1 VKDDGVVIGRLTAD
15 DLVKIVDH
23 FRIHG
28 LLGSPSRQ
36 TDATFTPT
44 PIYFYNDSGATIPP
58 YACLQATG
66 TVDALQNYLKVKKPA
81 DIDGTAG
88 SFLVNGPA
96 EVLDKDYGIAQNGPV
111 VRAFKNTGTVAAGGK
126 WRPTVSQWYMTLD
139 TAGLWSAVGLDDI
152 ATDVFK
158 IFMPVGGGSTSLFKV
173 TMKAPWSSGVANCDI
188 YSIDGVTF
196 TDTTI
201 DANVYDGLSIFA
213 SLTTGDHLLAILQAG
228 KYYAIQAPC
237 P

>member
-1 VKDDGVVIGRLTAD
+1 MPRDESTYGFNK
-15 DLVKIVDH
+15 
-23 FRIHG
+23 
-28 LLGSPSRQ
+28 
-36 TDATFTPT
+36 TDATALVHLIGNGDVEHPEGY
-44 PIYFYNDSGATIPP
+44 PSG
-58 YACLQATG
+58 
-66 TVDALQNYLKVKKPA
+66 
-81 DIDGTAG
+81 
-88 SFLVNGPA
+88 
-96 EVLDKDYGIAQNGPV
+96 
-111 VRAFKNTGTVAAGGK
+111 
-126 WRPTVSQWYMTLD
+126 
-139 TAGLWSAVGLDDI
+139 
-152 ATDVFK
+152 
-158 IFMPVGGGSTSLFKV
+158 GGGSTSLFKV